1 MKVLVFGGTFNPPH
15 LGHQLMVEQVLSK
28 SLPDGSTVDQVW
40 ILPVGKHSFA
50 KQFVDQKHRLAM
62 LELMIESLVA
72 KNPALVGKIFLETYE
87 LGRAEE
93 SQTFNTLEALS
104 AKHQDRNF
112 SFLIGSDNLA
122 KFQLWHHYETML
134 SKYPFY
140 VYPRLGFP
148 LQPILQGMIALTD
161 FPQMAV
167 SSTKVR
173 QALAQKSSLKG
184 LLDDKVITYIKANK
198 LFIED

>member
-15 LGHQLMVEQVLSK
+15 LGHQLMIEQVLTKPLSDD
-28 SLPDGSTVDQVW
+28 SAVDQVW

-62 LELMIESLVA
+62 INLMIESIID
-72 KNPALVGKIFLETYE
+72 KNPSLAGKILVETYE
-87 LGRAEE
+87 LERAEE
-93 SQTFNTLEALS
+93 SQTFATLEALTLQN
-104 AKHQDRNF
+104 QDKNF
-112 SFLIGSDNLA
+112 SFLIGSDNLS
-122 KFQLWHHYETML
+122 KFHLWHHYETML

-184 LLDDKVITYIKANK
+184 LLDDKVIAYIKANK

>member
-15 LGHQLMVEQVLSK
+15 LGHQLMIEQVLSK
-28 SLPDGSTVDQVW
+28 PLPDGSSVEQVW

-62 LELMIESLVA
+62 LELMIESLIA
-72 KNPALVGKIFLETYE
+72 KNPSLADKVLVETYE
-87 LGRAEE
+87 LERAEE
-93 SQTFNTLEALS
+93 SQTFTTLEAL
-104 AKHQDRNF
+104 AKKHPDKKF

-122 KFQLWHHYETML
+122 QFHLWHHHEVML

-140 VYPRLGFP
+140 IYPRMGFP
-148 LQPILQGMIALTD
+148 LQPLRIGMIALND
-161 FPQMAV
+161 FPQMAI
-167 SSTKVR
+167 SSTAVR
-173 QALAQKSSLKG
+173 QAFAEKSSLKG
-184 LLDDKVITYIKANK
+184 LLDDKVIAYIKANR